1 VKLDLTQQWVQELV
15 ERELRLGRVEAVHMG
30 PPCGTASKARNI
42 PIRKKL
48 RRAGA
53 PNPQP
58 LRSSKFPEGFPWLKG
73 IRKAK
78 VASANVL
85 YEFAAKI
92 ANICDQ
98 CQCGILFTIENP
110 QNSLI
115 WETFFF
121 APLFE
126 RFNLHVVDA
135 CEYGSMHKRAQHFW
149 PISLRL
155 ACKSV
160 RCSGDHVHQD
170 WKVQRMDNGE
180 WKFDTA
186 AEAEYPPKLA
196 QKLAASFMDQLLPT
210 GKFDIH
216 DDIVDHAAKVGSV
229 HQARRTRG
237 PLLLSEFKTKVV
249 IACSE
254 SDFPPDIIPAD
265 APVPWQ
271 GVPVGS
277 KLLDRQ
283 PIQCESG
290 EDRRLSVTYGVYF
303 SPHEFV
309 EKALT
314 LKHPFDVPLPL
325 ETANIAT

>member
-1 VKLDLTQQWVQELV
+1 MKLDLTQQWVQELV

-115 WETFFF
+115 WETFFLRPWLSASIYMLWMLVSMVPCTKGHSIF
-121 APLFE
+121 GQFRCASL
-126 RFNLHVVDA
+126 A
-135 CEYGSMHKRAQHFW
+135 KEY
-149 PISLRL
+149 
-155 ACKSV
+155 V
-160 RCSGDHVHQD
+160 
-170 WKVQRMDNGE
+170 
-180 WKFDTA
+180 A
-186 AEAEYPPKLA
+186 AVTMYTK
-196 QKLAASFMDQLLPT
+196 T
-210 GKFDIH
+210 GK
-216 DDIVDHAAKVGSV
+216 
-229 HQARRTRG
+229 
-237 PLLLSEFKTKVV
+237 
-249 IACSE
+249 CS
-254 SDFPPDIIPAD
+254 A
-265 APVPWQ
+265 
-271 GVPVGS
+271 
-277 KLLDRQ
+277 
-283 PIQCESG
+283 
-290 EDRRLSVTYGVYF
+290 
-303 SPHEFV
+303 
-309 EKALT
+309 
-314 LKHPFDVPLPL
+314 
-325 ETANIAT
+325 